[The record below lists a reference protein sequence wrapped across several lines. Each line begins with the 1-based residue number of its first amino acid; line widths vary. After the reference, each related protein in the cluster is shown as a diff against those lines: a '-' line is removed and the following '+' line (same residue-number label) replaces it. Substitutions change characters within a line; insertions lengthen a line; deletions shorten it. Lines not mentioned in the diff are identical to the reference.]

1 MDTPLDKGAAT
12 PDTVHPSVAVQVRG
26 LVKSFGTGETSVTV
40 LKGIDLDVY
49 FGELLLLV
57 GESGGGKTTLLSAIA
72 GILDIDSGDLDVLGA
87 SLTKMAPGTRTS
99 FRGHR
104 MGFVFQQFNLLPALT
119 AAENVAIPLLIQGTG
134 RQEAIARGRMMLE
147 RVGLGDRTEFLPRNL
162 SGGQQQRVAVAR
174 ALVND
179 PQLLVCDEPTAALD
193 GPNGQKIMELIRDVG
208 RVPGRC
214 VIVVTHDSRVFH
226 FGDRMAEL
234 TDGRIVGVHPIHAEA
249 TA

>member
-1 MDTPLDKGAAT
+1 MTDHADMHTPQTAA
-12 PDTVHPSVAVQVRG
+12 PRAAAVQVRG
-26 LVKSFGTGETSVTV
+26 LVKSFGAGETTVTV

-57 GESGGGKTTLLSAIA
+57 GESGEGKTTLLSAIA
-72 GILDIDSGDLDVLGA
+72 GILDIDAGTLDVLGA
-87 SLTKMAPGTRTS
+87 SLTGMPPHARTQ
-99 FRGHR
+99 FRGQR
-104 MGFVFQQFNLLPALT
+104 MGFIFQQFNLLPSLT
-119 AAENVAIPLLIQGTG
+119 AAENVAIPLLIQGLKK
-134 RQEAIARGRMMLE
+134 REALSRGRLMLE

-162 SGGQQQRVAVAR
+162 SGGQQQRVAIAR

-208 RVPGRC
+208 RAPDRC
-214 VIVVTHDSRVFH
+214 VIVVTHDSRVFQ

-234 TDGRIVGVHPIHAEA
+234 TDGRIVGIHPIQKEA

>member
-1 MDTPLDKGAAT
+1 
-12 PDTVHPSVAVQVRG
+12 
-26 LVKSFGTGETSVTV
+26 VKSFGTGDTTVTV

-72 GILDIDSGDLDVLGA
+72 GILDIDSGELEVLGA
-87 SLTKMAPGTRTS
+87 PLTHMSPDARTR
-99 FRGHR
+99 FRGQR
-104 MGFVFQQFNLLPALT
+104 MGFIFQQFNLLPSLT
-119 AAENVAIPLLIQGTG
+119 AAENVAIPLLIQGL
-134 RQEAIARGRMMLE
+134 QKKDAISRGRLMLE

-162 SGGQQQRVAVAR
+162 SGGQQQRVAIAR

-208 RVPGRC
+208 RAPDRC
-214 VIVVTHDSRVFH
+214 VIVVTHDSRVFQ

-234 TDGRIVGVHPIHAEA
+234 TDGRIVGIHPIQKEA